1 MSSNKTA
8 TQLQI
13 AAEGIR
19 LVTLHTLA
27 GFGSGHIGG
36 AMFIVETLAVLYSGE
51 LRCDP
56 ENPDWPDRDRLV
68 MSKGHAG
75 PALYAT
81 LALKGFFPR
90 EMLTELNQGGGH
102 LPSHC
107 DRTKTPGI
115 DMTTGSLGQGM
126 STAIGIALGQR
137 MNGSDSYTYL
147 VLGDGE
153 CDEGQVWEGALF
165 AAHNKLDHLIAFV
178 DRNGQQLD
186 GYVKNVLDTGDLA
199 EKFRAFGWFTQEV
212 DGHDCG
218 AIQAAVQA
226 AKEHE
231 GEPCMIVLHTVKGY
245 GCTFAEGIE
254 ANHHMS
260 FTEEQIEEATAAVY
274 ARIEKLS
281 AAENAAEAQEADAP
295 AADAAEEEA
304 E

>member
-1 MSSNKTA
+1 MSYDLK
-8 TQLQI
+8 
-13 AAEGIR
+13 EVCKDIR
-19 LVTLHTLA
+19 CDILRCIGHLGV
-27 GFGSGHIGG
+27 GHIGG
-36 AMFIVETLAVLYSGE
+36 CLSVAELLAVLYFE
-51 LRCDP
+51 EMNIDP
-56 ENPDWPDRDRLV
+56 ANPKMPGRDRFV
-68 MSKGHAG
+68 CSKGHAG
-75 PALYAT
+75 PAVYAT
-81 LALKGFFPR
+81 LANRGYFDKKEL
-90 EMLTELNQGGGH
+90 LTLNQGGTN

-107 DRTKTPGI
+107 DMNRTVGI